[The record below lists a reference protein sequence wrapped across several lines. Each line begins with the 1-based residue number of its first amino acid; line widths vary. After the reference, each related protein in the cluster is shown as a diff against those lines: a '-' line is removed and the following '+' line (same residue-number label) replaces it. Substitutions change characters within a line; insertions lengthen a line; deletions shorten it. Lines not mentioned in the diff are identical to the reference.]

1 MENPQIISL
10 FTSTVNPQQIIIY
23 LRSQKMENEKLQ
35 ITMAWIDSW
44 PMHSVHMHMHSISP
58 CGISSILSLLYCC
71 CHPIVF
77 VVVYGTNELASFEY
91 FRLAC
96 PAEDFH
102 AVPLQ
107 PVHFRLFPVPL
118 FFTA

>member
-1 MENPQIISL
+1 
-10 FTSTVNPQQIIIY
+10 
-23 LRSQKMENEKLQ
+23 
-35 ITMAWIDSW
+35 MARIDSW
-44 PMHSVHMHMHSISP
+44 PIYNIKPYSVHMHMHSITP
-58 CGISSILSLLYCC
+58 HGYAQYLGCLVYCC

-102 AVPLQ
+102 APFYLVAGTPLA
-107 PVHFRLFPVPL
+107 LL
-118 FFTA
+118 LFTA